1 MEKVVLFDNQH
12 IMNIKSIKNELQN
25 ILSGTSGY
33 SYDAVIQATTNYLRT
48 SQRTS
53 PMAESKHENRAKETA
68 RLIEFAAK
76 NDLFYDDIDQSQY
89 ISQGAEQK
97 VYIKENKYVIKLNDA
112 IYYASWE
119 DYFHNLLLHNYFFA
133 DTAYQLLGFYKPDDT
148 LYAVVKQSYVN
159 ADKPTNLT
167 HVKEF
172 LESNGFKNTKNH
184 DYYHEDL
191 GIILEDLHD
200 ENVLT
205 KQDILY
211 FIDTVFYVKPKI
223 FWGR

>member
-1 MEKVVLFDNQH
+1 
-12 IMNIKSIKNELQN
+12 MNIKSIKNELQN

-33 SYDAVIQATTNYLRT
+33 SYDAVIQAVTNYLRT

-53 PMAESKHENRAKETA
+53 PMAESKHKNRAEETA
-68 RLIEFAAK
+68 RLIEFATK
-76 NDLFYDDIDQSQY
+76 NDLFYDDIDESQY

-133 DTAYQLLGFYKPDDT
+133 DTAYQLLGFYQSENT
-148 LYAVVKQSYVN
+148 LYAVVKQHYVN
-159 ADKPTNLT
+159 ADKPTDLT
-167 HVKEF
+167 YVKGF
-172 LESNGFKNTKNH
+172 LESNGFTNTKNH
-184 DYYHEDL
+184 DYYHADL

-205 KQDILY
+205 KQGILY
-211 FIDTVFYVKPKI
+211 FIDTVFYVKPTI
-223 FWGR
+223 FWSK